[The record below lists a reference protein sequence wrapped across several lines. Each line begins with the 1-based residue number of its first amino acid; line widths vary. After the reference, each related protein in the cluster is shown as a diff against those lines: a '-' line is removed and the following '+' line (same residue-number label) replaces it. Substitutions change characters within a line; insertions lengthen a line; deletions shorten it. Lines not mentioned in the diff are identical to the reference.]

1 MKMNYPC
8 IVPLLFSLLLIFNLF
23 TCCLTTFFPHV
34 YPRVKLEAKPP
45 GPAGDPLILTPYVMR
60 GEYELARNI
69 SRVPLTDKIGFTSH
83 AGFFTVDIKYNSN
96 LYFWYFPAF
105 TKSKTAPVV
114 LWLQGGPGGS
124 SLFGLFTENG
134 PLIAKKS
141 GFALRKYH
149 WALRNHLIFIDNP
162 VGTGFS
168 FTDDKKG
175 YCTDERCVADGLYM
189 CLQQFLIMFPHLGTN
204 EFYITG
210 ESYAGKY
217 IPALAMTIHRKNSQ
231 EELKINLKGLALGNA
246 YCDPINQ
253 MDYGSY
259 LYQHGLIDYHQSK
272 LFLKMQSAI
281 AEEIRKENWVQ
292 ADILMDQ
299 MMDGELTNYS
309 YFKNFT
315 GFQNYYNFLHP
326 TDKSDMGIFI
336 DLLNNDKIRASVH
349 VGGLP
354 FNSGKEVQEHLAYD
368 VLKSV
373 APYVSDLL
381 SHYRLLFYN
390 GQLDIIVAYP
400 LTESFLRNLNF
411 SSAEDYKTAARRIWR
426 VEDVVAGYVKRAGN
440 LTEMLVRNAGHMVP
454 HDQPKWALDMITR
467 FIKNTL

>member
-1 MKMNYPC
+1 MSAKNGC
-8 IVPLLFSLLLIFNLF
+8 GLALQLFLIFNFLNNSVS
-23 TCCLTTFFPHV
+23 TFFPNV
-34 YPRVKLEAKPP
+34 YPRVKLEAKPH
-45 GPAGDPLILTPYVMR
+45 GSAGDPLMLTPYIVM
-60 GEYELARNI
+60 GKNELARNI
-69 SRVPLTDKIGFTSH
+69 SRVSITEKLGFTSH
-83 AGFFTVDIKYNSN
+83 AGFFTVNIKHNSN
-96 LYFWYFPAF
+96 LYLWYFPAF
-105 TKSKTAPVV
+105 NKDKAAPVI

-134 PLIAKKS
+134 PLIAKKD
-141 GFALRKYH
+141 GFVLRKHH
-149 WALRNHLIFIDNP
+149 WALKNHLIFIDNP

-168 FTDDKKG
+168 FTKEKG
-175 YCTDERCVADGLYM
+175 YCTDEQCVANGLYM
-189 CLQQFLIMFPHLGTN
+189 CLEQFFIMFPALRNN

-217 IPALAMTIHRKNSQ
+217 IPSLAMKIHLKNK

-253 MDYGSY
+253 MDYGNY
-259 LYQHGLIDYHQSK
+259 LYQHGLIDFEQNK
-272 LFLKMQSAI
+272 LFTKMQSAI
-281 AEEIRKENWVQ
+281 VDEIRKENWVE

-299 MMDGELTNYS
+299 LMDGEQTNYS

-315 GFQNYYNFLHP
+315 GFENYYNILDQ
-326 TDKSDMGIFI
+326 TDSNSNMGIYI
-336 DLLNNDKIRASVH
+336 DLLNNDEIRESVH

-354 FNSGKEVQEHLAYD
+354 FNSGKEVQEYLMYD

-373 APYVSDLL
+373 APYISELL

-411 SSAEDYKTAARRIWR
+411 SSAKEYKTAARHIWR
-426 VEDVVAGYVKRAGN
+426 VDDEIAGYVKKAGN
-440 LTEMLVRNAGHMVP
+440 LTEVLVRNAGHMVP
-454 HDQPKWALDMITR
+454 HDQPIWALDLITR